1 MIRSSILCLLTLFA
15 SLPGRAADTVP
26 APEST
31 SERNVALTFETAL
44 TLADGVNPELA
55 VANRQIEIAAGT
67 ELQARARPNPD
78 LSFTGDW
85 LGQPQRES
93 TLALSQEIELGDKR
107 KARMSYAALGREVAT
122 VAAAAE
128 RANVRATVR
137 QTFFSALAA
146 QEQTRLGAGSVAL
159 ATRAANAAGRQIK
172 AGRLAPVALSRAQIA
187 VSNAELDLIEAETQL
202 ATARKRLYALWGETD
217 DLAPLAGVLESLPT
231 LPEQAE
237 LFQAVEQA
245 PQMLQARRDIER
257 GEAGIGVERSRR
269 IGNLTI
275 GGGARRLAED
285 GSNAAVLTL
294 SMPLPIFDR
303 NQGNLAAAIATRDQA
318 LDRER
323 ALRTRLQ
330 RDIGEA
336 YAQYRGRRLAVATIH
351 DNILPAA
358 QLALDATSKAFELG
372 RFGIID
378 VLDAQKILFTART
391 QYARALADAHSAYA
405 DIERALGGITAIAV
419 EKHDGESNEH

>member
-1 MIRSSILCLLTLFA
+1 MIRSSILCVLALFA
-15 SLPGRAADTVP
+15 PLPGRAADTVP
-26 APEST
+26 ALAST
-31 SERNVALTFETAL
+31 SERNVTLTFDAAL
-44 TLADGVNPELA
+44 RLADGVNPELA

-93 TLALSQEIELGDKR
+93 TLALSQEIELGGKR
-107 KARMSYAALGREVAT
+107 KARMNYATLGREVAT
-122 VAAAAE
+122 AAAAAE
-128 RANVRATVR
+128 RANLRATVR
-137 QTFFSALAA
+137 QTFFTALAA
-146 QEQTRLGAGSVAL
+146 QEQTRLSAASVAL

-217 DLAPLAGVLESLPT
+217 DLAPLVGVLESLPT

-285 GSNAAVLTL
+285 GSNAAVVTL

-303 NQGNLAAAIATRDQA
+303 NRGNLAAAIATRDQA

-336 YAQYRGRRLAVATIH
+336 YAQYRGRRLAVAAIH

>member
-1 MIRSSILCLLTLFA
+1 M
-15 SLPGRAADTVP
+15 
-26 APEST
+26 
-31 SERNVALTFETAL
+31 N
-44 TLADGVNPELA
+44 
-55 VANRQIEIAAGT
+55 
-67 ELQARARPNPD
+67 
-78 LSFTGDW
+78 
-85 LGQPQRES
+85 
-93 TLALSQEIELGDKR
+93 
-107 KARMSYAALGREVAT
+107 YAALGREVAT

-217 DLAPLAGVLESLPT
+217 DMAPLAGVLESLPT
-231 LPEQAE
+231 LPEQSE
-237 LFQAVEQA
+237 LLQAVEQA

-257 GEAGIGVERSRR
+257 SEAGIGVERSRR

-285 GSNAAVLTL
+285 GSNAAIVTL

-303 NQGNLAAAIATRDQA
+303 NRGNLAAAIATRDQA

-336 YAQYRGRRLAVATIH
+336 YAQYRGRRLAVAAIH

-378 VLDAQKILFTART
+378 VLDAQKTLFTART

-419 EKHDGESNEH
+419 EKLDGENNEH